1 MESEFRSADLVDA
14 EISGM
19 NFRGYA
25 AVFDS
30 PWSDDLQQAMGYKE
44 TIARGAFRKAL
55 SAGNNVPLLWQHDK
69 NQVLATTQ
77 SGNLRLKEDGKGLY
91 VEANLPDTT
100 LGRDVREMIS
110 RGDVRGMSY
119 GIQTAREDSK
129 VSRVD
134 GVIHRSIANVRRLID
149 VTLTWEPAYPD
160 TSVELRTLGFAALP
174 VQAIIRGLEEQT
186 GDAAGKK
193 PSFRASPYKGRMADL
208 LISELEKGGIPLEG

>member
-1 MESEFRSADLVDA
+1 VESEFRSADLVDA

-77 SGNLRLKEDGKGLY
+77 SGNLRLKEDGKGLF

-129 VSRVD
+129 VSRKD

-174 VQAIIRGLEEQT
+174 VQAIVRGLEEQPD
-186 GDAAGKK
+186 DAAGKK
-193 PSFRASPYKGRMADL
+193 TSYRVSPYHGRMADL
-208 LISELEKGGIPLEG
+208 LISELEKGGIPL